1 MGQIWDGRPAV
12 PPDLGQIC
20 PLTWYFLVR
29 PLGFEPR
36 TCGLRVRCSAVELE
50 AHRPGR
56 SQDPSSVGALAC
68 PQLFD
73 WVTDGARTR
82 DIQYHKLA
90 LYQLNYGH
98 HVGRSVCHIGAALP
112 LVVSPT
118 VAWVPSNGH
127 DGFRGEVG
135 L

>member
-1 MGQIWDGRPAV
+1 MM
-12 PPDLGQIC
+12 
-20 PLTWYFLVR
+20 LTWYFLVR

-56 SQDPSSVGALAC
+56 SQDPSSVRALTRPDC
-68 PQLFD
+68 SIG
-73 WVTDGARTR
+73 VTDGARTR

-98 HVGRSVCHIGAALP
+98 HVGRPVCHI
-112 LVVSPT
+112 
-118 VAWVPSNGH
+118 VARVPHIDLQRSAN
-127 DGFRGEVG
+127 VG
-135 L
+135 RSRWISWSARLMRTKSAWRIE